1 MTIKEERPIV
11 MRLGSCSKEKFF
23 QHKKTPVPSARGFL
37 FVENLLFSR
46 QLEIFHEFG
55 RVDPFAEVFV
65 VQQLLVER
73 NSRFNTFYDKL
84 VQSAL

>member
-1 MTIKEERPIV
+1 MTTKAERLTV

-23 QHKKTPVPSARGFL
+23 EHKKAPAPMARGFL
-37 FVENLLFSR
+37 FVEDLLFSH

-65 VQQLLVER
+65 V
-73 NSRFNTFYDKL
+73 
-84 VQSAL
+84 

>member
-1 MTIKEERPIV
+1 MTTKAERPIV

-23 QHKKTPVPSARGFL
+23 EHKKNPAPSARGFL
-37 FVENLLFSR
+37 FVEDLLFSH

-65 VQQLLVER
+65 V
-73 NSRFNTFYDKL
+73 
-84 VQSAL
+84 